1 MALFRWIGLCLL
13 AMMLLPATAGA
24 LEVRF
29 LPKAQVDGQQ
39 ITLGEIASFEPESA
53 GQKLAG
59 VRLFEAPQGGEI
71 EVHKAATLK
80 AYVLDAVPSGTSISW
95 SGSETVAVHRHGRLI
110 KGEDVAKLVESYL
123 QDQEEKLTATHLD
136 FSPENLPDPFTVEQG
151 ELTHKVIPSNED
163 VVGSRY
169 FIVRF
174 RLDGRL
180 VRNVNVRG
188 ELDAT
193 APVVTAARDL
203 DRGTRLGKGDL
214 ELREK
219 DITRSGEV
227 FTSVD
232 EAAGKRVKRGIDS
245 GDIVERRKV
254 ARPILVK
261 RGEVVTMEAS
271 KGSMLITAK
280 GVARSKGKEGETIKV
295 RNTGSQKEI
304 LCEVVGSGRVQVEF

>member
-1 MALFRWIGLCLL
+1 
-13 AMMLLPATAGA
+13 MLLPATADA

-29 LPKAQVDGQQ
+29 QPKAQVDGQR
-39 ITLGEIASFEPESA
+39 IRLGEIASLKPESA
-53 GQKLAG
+53 SHRLADTP
-59 VRLFEAPQGGEI
+59 LFDAPQGGEI
-71 EVHKAATLK
+71 EVYKAATLK

-95 SGSETVAVHRHGRLI
+95 SGAEKVAVHRHGRLI
-110 KGEDVAKLVESYL
+110 KGEDVARLVESYL
-123 QDQEEKLTATHLD
+123 QDMEGELAATHLA
-136 FSPENLPDPFTVEQG
+136 FSPENFPDPFTVERG
-151 ELTHKVIPSNED
+151 ELTHEVIPSNED

-180 VRNVNVRG
+180 VRNVTVRG
-188 ELDAT
+188 DLDAT

-203 DRGTRLGKGDL
+203 DRGTRLGKDDL

-219 DITRSGEV
+219 DITRSGEF
-227 FTSVD
+227 FTSLD
-232 EAAGKRVKRGIDS
+232 KAAGKRVKRDIDA
-245 GDIVERRKV
+245 GDIVEHRKV

-271 KGSMLITAK
+271 RGALVLMAK